1 MGAGRNRQVV
11 LMIINL
17 SPTQALPGQTPALSL
32 SVDGDTLTIDGTAL
46 DFAPLDEGDTLP
58 ADAVE
63 HDSIVGDVTRQDGE
77 INLTVLLPIGPGA
90 PEAARF
96 PGPINAKGGPVKL
109 PPLYEEPN
117 DDD

>member
-1 MGAGRNRQVV
+1 
-11 LMIINL
+11 MIINL
-17 SPTQALPGQTPALSL
+17 SPTQVLPGQTPALSL
-32 SVDGDTLTIDGTAL
+32 SVDVDTLTIDGTAL

-63 HDSIVGDVTRQDGE
+63 HDGIVGDVTRQDGE
-77 INLTVLLPIGPGA
+77 IHVTVLLPIGPGA
-90 PEAARF
+90 SEAARL
-96 PGPINAKGGPVKL
+96 PEPIHATGGPVTL